1 MVLFYNH
8 HFGAHYTCQNNNKK
22 NQSLRF
28 EDRFT
33 KNTNADQGSTDVWF
47 FSSEAIH

>member
-8 HFGAHYTCQNNNKK
+8 HFGAHYTGQNNKK

-28 EDRFT
+28 EDRLT
-33 KNTNADQGSTDVWF
+33 KNTNADQGRTAVWF